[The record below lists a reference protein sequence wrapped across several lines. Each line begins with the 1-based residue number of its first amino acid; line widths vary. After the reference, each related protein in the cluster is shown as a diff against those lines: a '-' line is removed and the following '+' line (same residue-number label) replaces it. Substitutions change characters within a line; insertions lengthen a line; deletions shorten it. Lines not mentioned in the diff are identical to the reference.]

1 MKKLP
6 GIFYLYTYNPSKTE
20 MKKKLLLA
28 TVFFLPIALSCSK
41 QELPMGRSEG
51 VDSKESKRTEIEE
64 SGGNI
69 IVELS
74 DEMVSELETTGTKS
88 LLNNEKSRLGKAMTT
103 IGAFKMERIFPD
115 AGKFEARHRAF
126 GLHKWYRIEYDGA
139 PRTDA
144 IRILENIEGLSSV
157 EKERTMQENSF
168 FNDPQYKRQWA
179 LSNNGSLG
187 EKYLAGAD
195 INVERVWKN
204 FTCGSKEVIVC
215 VQDMG
220 VDLDHEDLKD
230 VCIKPGENGS
240 KCFIDNHVGFDIVPA
255 SHGTHVAGTIA
266 AINNNGKGIC
276 GIAGGHDGNGG
287 VRIMSCEVLRDNP
300 DNPDKSMQGN
310 QYNAM
315 VWAADHGAVISQN
328 SWGYVYD
335 SEIDAG
341 KSSAGV
347 MGKAIDY
354 FIENAGVGLDGEQNG
369 PMKGGVVFFSAGNE
383 GWKYGWPAAYEGNG
397 KCIAVGASTSINTK
411 AYYSNYG
418 DWVDIC
424 APGGDD
430 KLGAMILSCLVGNRY
445 GTMFGTSMACPH
457 VSGVAALLVSYFGGP
472 GFTNDMLIERL
483 LGGANRD
490 AVRAASKIGPLLD
503 AYGAFTYGDK
513 TAPEKVEEPSFQVES
528 NKVTVKFKVPSDTDK
543 PAYSITVAYGEK
555 PDEMSGSFTYVIPA
569 EVSIGDEISFPVEF
583 DKFDRTYFLS
593 LRANDYQH
601 NSSEATEAFEI
612 RTGAN
617 SSPKI
622 ESTYDGGYIIK
633 AHEKLKVEYV
643 ISDPDGHELTV
654 EVDAGSDAVTVEN
667 PEKGHYLL
675 TFTGNGAPSGTY
687 KAIITVMDRYGA
699 KAVLPIEY
707 TLLENHAPVILKQM
721 DNLYFDNLN
730 DKITLTG
737 LSDYFSD
744 EDGEKLTISSQISD
758 KKIANLFISADEMIV
773 SPLAF
778 GLSDAS
784 ITAKDACGATTTIE
798 FKVLVR
804 DRSFSFDLYP
814 NPATDYLF
822 VRPGEQ
828 GEYNVRITGSTGAEI
843 LNTTASFS
851 PFEPLKLSLKGIPG
865 GIYQIR
871 VSGNGINDIYSF
883 AKK

>member
-1 MKKLP
+1 MRKIILP
-6 GIFYLYTYNPSKTE
+6 S
-20 MKKKLLLA
+20 A
-28 TVFFLPIALSCSK
+28 FFLLSFLAISCSK
-41 QELPMGRSEG
+41 QELSMGNNAGEKPKVEKVSDVAGLR
-51 VDSKESKRTEIEE
+51 D
-64 SGGNI
+64 NA
-69 IVELS
+69 IVELT
-74 DEMVSELETTGTKS
+74 DEMAAELEKTGTKS
-88 LLNNEKSRLGKAMTT
+88 ILGNTGSEFSKAMTT
-103 IGAFKMERIFPD
+103 IGALKLERLFPD
-115 AGKFEARHRAF
+115 AGKFEARHRAY
-126 GLHKWYRIEYDGA
+126 GLHRFYRIEYDGT
-139 PRTDA
+139 PGLNV
-144 IRILENIEGLSSV
+144 IRILENVEGITHV
-157 EKERTMQENSF
+157 EKERPLGCNSF
-168 FNDPQYKRQWA
+168 FNDPQYKRQWDFY
-179 LSNNGSLG
+179 NDGSLG
-187 EKYLAGAD
+187 KNYKAGAD

-204 FTCGSKEVIVC
+204 FTCGSNGVLVC
-215 VQDMG
+215 VEDIG
-220 VDLDHEDLKD
+220 VDLTHEDLKD
-230 VCIKPGENGS
+230 ICLLPGENGS
-240 KCFIDNHVGFDIVPA
+240 KCFINNNVGYNIVPGD
-255 SHGTHVAGTIA
+255 HGTHVAGTIA

-276 GIAGGHDGNGG
+276 GIAGGNDGKGG
-287 VRIMSCEVLRDNP
+287 VRIMSCEVLREDP
-300 DNPDKSMQGN
+300 DDPDKAIQGN

-341 KSSAGV
+341 KGSAGS
-347 MGKAIDY
+347 MKTAINY
-354 FIENAGVGLDGEQNG
+354 FIENAGIGLDGVQNG

-383 GWKYGWPAAYEGNG
+383 GWKYGWPAAYDGNG
-397 KCIAVGASTSINTK
+397 KCIAVGATGPDNTK

-424 APGGDD
+424 APGGDN
-430 KLGAMILSCLVGNRY
+430 KEGALIYSCFAGNKY
-445 GTMFGTSMACPH
+445 GTMQGTSMACPH

-472 GFTNDMLIERL
+472 GFTNDMLSERL

-513 TAPEKVEEPSFQVES
+513 TAPEKVEGPSFQVES
-528 NKVTVKFKVPSDTDK
+528 NKVTVKFKAPSDTDK

-555 PDEMSGSFTYVIPA
+555 PDALSGSFTYVIPS

-633 AHEKLKVEYV
+633 AHEKLKVEYTV
-643 ISDPDGHELTV
+643 SDPEGHDLTV
-654 EVDAGSDAVTVEN
+654 DIETGSDAVTFESLRN
-667 PEKGHYLL
+667 NQYSL
-675 TFTGNGAPSGTY
+675 TFTGNKAPAGTY
-687 KAIITVMDRYGA
+687 SASIKATDQYGA
-699 KAVLPIEY
+699 ETVLPIEY
-707 TLLENHAPVILKQM
+707 TLLENHAPVILKQVE
-721 DNLYFDNLN
+721 NFYFDNLN
-730 DKITLTG
+730 DKSTLTG

-804 DRSFSFDLYP
+804 DRRFSFDLYP